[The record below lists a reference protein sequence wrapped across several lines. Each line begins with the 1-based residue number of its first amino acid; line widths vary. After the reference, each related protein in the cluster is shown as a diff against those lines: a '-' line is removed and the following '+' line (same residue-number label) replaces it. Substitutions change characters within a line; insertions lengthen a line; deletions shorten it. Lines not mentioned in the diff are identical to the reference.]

1 MPELPEVETVARG
14 LHQHLPGSTII
25 GAAIYWPRTLARPAL
40 DEFRARIVGR
50 RVESV
55 GRRGKYVVITLDKG
69 YLLVHLKMSGRLFVA
84 PTGEALDPH
93 VRAVLD
99 LDGGRQLRFRD
110 ARKFGRIYLVDE
122 PEEVTAPLGPEP
134 LAADFTLD
142 SFRRLLGRRSGRL
155 KSMLLNQEFLAG
167 VGNIYADEIL
177 FVARLHPLRRADTL
191 TAGDQARLY
200 DAIRSVLLCA
210 IAACGTTLPDRN
222 YLDAE
227 GRAGDYRAEVYGRD
241 GDPCL
246 ACGTPI
252 ERLVIGGRSTH
263 YCPKCQQERLDSEAV
278 I

>member
-14 LHQHLPGSTII
+14 LHERLPGSTIT
-25 GAAIYWPRTLARPAL
+25 GVSVYWPRTLARPAL
-40 DEFRARIVGR
+40 DEFTAGLVGR

-55 GRRGKYVVITLDKG
+55 GRRGKYVIIKLDHG

-84 PTGEALDPH
+84 PASEAPGPH
-93 VRAVLD
+93 DRAVLD
-99 LDGGRQLRFRD
+99 LDDGRQLRFRD
-110 ARKFGRIYLVDE
+110 ARKFGRIYLVDQ
-122 PEEVTAPLGPEP
+122 PEEITAPLGPEP
-134 LAADFTLD
+134 LAADFSLD
-142 SFRRLLGRRSGRL
+142 DFGRLLGRRSGRL

-177 FVARLHPLRRADTL
+177 YMARLNPLRRADTL
-191 TAGDQARLY
+191 TAGDRARLY
-200 DAIRSVLLCA
+200 EAIHTVLQRA

-227 GRAGDYRAEVYGRD
+227 GRAGEYRVEVYGRD
-241 GDPCL
+241 GEPCL

-263 YCPKCQQERLDSEAV
+263 FCPKCQR
-278 I
+278 

>member
-14 LHQHLPGSTII
+14 LHKRLPGSTIT
-25 GAAIYWPRTLARPAL
+25 GAAVYWPRTLARPAL
-40 DEFRARIVGR
+40 DEFTARIVGR

-55 GRRGKYVVITLDKG
+55 GRRGKYVVIKLDCG

-84 PTGEALDPH
+84 PAGEVPGPH
-93 VRAVLD
+93 MRAVLD
-99 LDGGRQLRFRD
+99 LDDGRQLRFRD
-110 ARKFGRIYLVDE
+110 ARKFGRIYLVDRL
-122 PEEVTAPLGPEP
+122 EEITAPLGPEP
-134 LAADFTLD
+134 LAADFSLD
-142 SFRRLLGRRSGRL
+142 DFSRLLGRRSGRL

-177 FVARLHPLRRADTL
+177 YVARLNPLRRADTL
-191 TAGDQARLY
+191 TAGDRACLY
-200 DAIRSVLLCA
+200 EAIHTVLQRA

-227 GRAGDYRAEVYGRD
+227 GRAGEYRVEVYGRD
-241 GDPCL
+241 GEPCL

-263 YCPKCQQERLDSEAV
+263 FCPKCQR
-278 I
+278 

>member
-14 LHQHLPGSTII
+14 LQQRLPGSTIT
-25 GAAIYWPRTLARPAL
+25 GAAVYWPRTLARPAP

-55 GRRGKYVVITLDKG
+55 GRRGKYVVITLDRG

-84 PTGEALDPH
+84 PAGKALGPH
-93 VRAVLD
+93 IRAVLD
-99 LDGGRQLRFRD
+99 LDDGRQLLFRD
-110 ARKFGRIYLVDE
+110 ARKFGRIYLVDRL
-122 PEEVTAPLGPEP
+122 EEVTAPLGPEP
-134 LAADFTLD
+134 LAADFSLED
-142 SFRRLLGRRSGRL
+142 FSRLLGRRSGRL

-177 FVARLHPLRRADTL
+177 FVARLNPLRRADTL
-191 TAGDQARLY
+191 TASDQARLY
-200 DAIRSVLLCA
+200 QAIRSVLQRA

-227 GRAGDYRAEVYGRD
+227 GRAGDYRAEVYGRS

-246 ACGTPI
+246 VCGAPI
-252 ERLVIGGRSTH
+252 ERLVVGGRSTH
-263 YCPKCQQERLDSEAV
+263 FCPKCQQ
-278 I
+278 

>member
-14 LHQHLPGSTII
+14 LHERLPGSTIT
-25 GAAIYWPRTLARPAL
+25 GVSVYWPRTLARPAL
-40 DEFRARIVGR
+40 DEFTAGLVGR

-55 GRRGKYVVITLDKG
+55 GRRGKYVIIKLDHG

-84 PTGEALDPH
+84 PAGEAPGPH
-93 VRAVLD
+93 DRAVLD
-99 LDGGRQLRFRD
+99 LDDGRQLRFRD
-110 ARKFGRIYLVDE
+110 ARKFGRIYLVDQ
-122 PEEVTAPLGPEP
+122 PEEITAPLGPEP
-134 LAADFTLD
+134 LAADFSLD
-142 SFRRLLGRRSGRL
+142 DFGRLLGRRSGRL

-177 FVARLHPLRRADTL
+177 YMARLNPLRRADTL
-191 TAGDQARLY
+191 TAGDRARLY
-200 DAIRSVLLCA
+200 EAIHTVLQRA

-227 GRAGDYRAEVYGRD
+227 GRAGGYRVEVYGRD
-241 GDPCL
+241 GEPCL

-263 YCPKCQQERLDSEAV
+263 FCPKCQR
-278 I
+278 

>member
-14 LHQHLPGSTII
+14 LQQRLPGSTIT
-25 GAAIYWPRTLARPAL
+25 GAAVYWPRTLARPEA
-40 DEFRARIVGR
+40 DEFQARIAGR

-55 GRRGKYVVITLDKG
+55 GRRGKYVVITLDRG
-69 YLLVHLKMSGRLFVA
+69 YLLVHLKMSGRLFLA
-84 PTGEALDPH
+84 PAGEALDRH
-93 VRAVLD
+93 IRAVLD

-122 PEEVTAPLGPEP
+122 LEEVTATLGPEP
-134 LAADFTLD
+134 LVAGFSLEDFG
-142 SFRRLLGRRSGRL
+142 RLLGRRSGRL
-155 KSMLLNQEFLAG
+155 KSMLLDQEFLAG

-177 FVARLHPLRRADTL
+177 FVARLHPLRRANTL

-200 DAIRSVLLCA
+200 EAIRAVLHRA

-227 GRAGDYRAEVYGRD
+227 GRAGDYQAEVYGRE
-241 GDPCL
+241 GGPCP

-252 ERLVIGGRSTH
+252 QRLVIGGRSTH
-263 YCPKCQQERLDSEAV
+263 FCPKCQQ
-278 I
+278 